1 MTRQQMFNTAYHGLA
16 AQGFQRSVD
25 GNNGCRYRGD
35 KGLRCAI
42 GYLISDEIAAK
53 LEGFAVCS
61 NAPGVVECL
70 KAAGIAPADVGF
82 LRELQEAH
90 DIPPSFYDPLVQVDI
105 SPAAV
110 KANVENVARKYNL
123 TIPSLPISAEA
134 IAAKEIEHAQS
145 EWRDFAPAE

>member
-25 GNNGCRYRGD
+25 ANNGCRYRGD
-35 KGLRCAI
+35 EGRRCAI

-53 LEGFAVCS
+53 VEGFTVCS
-61 NAPGVVECL
+61 NVPGVVECL
-70 KAAGIAPADVGF
+70 KAAGIAPADFEF

-90 DIPPSFYDPLVQVDI
+90 DISLSFRDRTVDT

-110 KANVENVARKYNL
+110 KANVENVARKYGL
-123 TIPSLPISAEA
+123 TVPTLPISAEA
-134 IAAKEIEHAQS
+134 PAKEIEHAQS